1 LYADR
6 IGDLTHDAAQRIYF
20 SHQVALG
27 DAADGGVARHLCD
40 QIEIEA
46 EQCGAQSHPRS
57 SHGGFATGMSGT
69 HHDNVVL
76 FRKGHNTSIL
86 ELWRDFELFHELREG
101 ESTWKRRR

>member
-1 LYADR
+1 
-6 IGDLTHDAAQRIYF
+6 
-20 SHQVALG
+20 
-27 DAADGGVARHLCD
+27 
-40 QIEIEA
+40 
-46 EQCGAQSHPRS
+46 
-57 SHGGFATGMSGT
+57 MSGT